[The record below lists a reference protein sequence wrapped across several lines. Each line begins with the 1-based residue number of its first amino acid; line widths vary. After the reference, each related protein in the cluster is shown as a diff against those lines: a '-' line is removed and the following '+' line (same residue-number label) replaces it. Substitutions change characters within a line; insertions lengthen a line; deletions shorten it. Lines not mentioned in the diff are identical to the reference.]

1 MCCAYHQCAT
11 KTERNELG
19 NAQGRPFKPVFQCLP
34 SFNVFGRVDPAP
46 SKCFGAANG
55 AFPIPTA
62 KNRRLRVR
70 IYIVVRLSPSTCIHR
85 TVFVVTSIHLSHP
98 LGREPGCSSSNRQ
111 GDTSLCTRTRN
122 TNKKESSILLEH
134 RLVVR
139 PQKITNPQR
148 AWVHGDPSPW
158 RSEEQRSKPRSHGW
172 NKCIGVTIKT
182 FSRKYVL

>member
-98 LGREPGCSSSNRQ
+98 LGLGPGNSFSNRQ
-111 GDTSLCTRTRN
+111 GDASLCTRTRN
-122 TNKKESSILLEH
+122 TKKKNSPPFYLNIDWLFVRKNNEPAARLGARRPVSLAIGRATVETTAPRMKQVH
-134 RLVVR
+134 RRDSQDVF
-139 PQKITNPQR
+139 T
-148 AWVHGDPSPW
+148 
-158 RSEEQRSKPRSHGW
+158 
-172 NKCIGVTIKT
+172 
-182 FSRKYVL
+182 